1 MRCVWATLAVLAL
14 AASRVAAVKRQHYV
28 GADQVWWNYAPSGEN
43 QCVGA
48 PFDERT
54 GLYTLAGLGSRY
66 LKAVYQEY
74 TDGTFQVRA
83 GWRLLGHPPSR
94 QDWKAG
100 KWSFTSASAKADWPP
115 GRLQTLKTRTADET
129 HLGIIGAPGAL
140 AVARHGAPV
149 ARRGAPLGQAGHCTG
164 GGASAAE

>member
-28 GADQVWWNYAPSGEN
+28 GADQVWWDYAPSGEN
-43 QCVGA
+43 LCAGA

-83 GWRLLGHPPSR
+83 GRRLLGHPPSR
-94 QDWKAG
+94 QFGRQGSGALRLPLPSLTG
-100 KWSFTSASAKADWPP
+100 PPAAACRRSRPGRRTRRTSAS
-115 GRLQTLKTRTADET
+115 
-129 HLGIIGAPGAL
+129 
-140 AVARHGAPV
+140 
-149 ARRGAPLGQAGHCTG
+149 
-164 GGASAAE
+164 